1 MPSCRPYFSLSAA
14 GSARRALLS
23 AAAAVLLAGCAAPAP
38 APWPDDARGSH
49 LLAVDERGVDACR
62 DALRTAKASAGNAL
76 DAQAIDVFNWNMR
89 KTSLPNWREDY
100 DRLTR
105 GMDLILLQEASLR
118 PDTVGDLPAVPYWS
132 FAPGYRTRDAITGVL
147 TLSRVEPLTRCT
159 FVTAEPVLRSPK
171 ATSITQFGLTGREE
185 TLLVVNLHSV
195 NFSFGLASYK
205 RQFEQVAGV
214 LRGHS
219 GPVILSGD
227 FNTWREGRLQT
238 VESLARA
245 FRLEP
250 LDFAEGRS
258 LFFGRPVDHIYVRNL
273 KPRDVRTTSV
283 DSSDHN
289 PLSVTLSL

>member
-1 MPSCRPYFSLSAA
+1 MPCFRPIAA
-14 GSARRALLS
+14 VALRPRFLP
-23 AAAAVLLAGCAAPAP
+23 AAAAVLLAGCAGSVQVP
-38 APWPDDARGSH
+38 PWPDAAGANH

-62 DALRTAKASAGNAL
+62 DALRSAKGSTANAL
-76 DAQAIDVFNWNMR
+76 DAKDIDVFNWNMR

-118 PDTVGDLPAVPYWS
+118 PDTVGHLPAVPYWS
-132 FAPGYRTRDAITGVL
+132 FAPGYRTRGAITGVL
-147 TLSRVEPLTRCT
+147 TLSSVEPLTRCT

-171 ATSITQFGLTGREE
+171 ATSITQFGLTGRDE

-195 NFSFGLASYK
+195 NFSFGLGSYK
-205 RQFEQVAGV
+205 RQFEQIAGV

-227 FNTWREGRLQT
+227 FNTWREGRLRT
-238 VESLARA
+238 VQSLARE

-250 LDFAEGRS
+250 LDFADGRS
-258 LFFGRPVDHIYVRNL
+258 LFFGRPVDHIYVRGL
-273 KPRDVRTTSV
+273 TPRDVRTASV
-283 DSSDHN
+283 SSSDHN